1 MSERISG
8 AIGATPLIRLEKLS
22 AEVGASV
29 YVKYEAANPGGSIKD
44 RAARNMID
52 AAEERG
58 DIRPGESVLV
68 EPTSGNTGIGIA
80 MIGAAR
86 GYRVILTMPES
97 MSVERRKLLAAYGAE
112 LVLTPASKGMAGAV
126 AEAGRIEREVEGAW
140 IVGQF
145 TNPDNPAAHELTTG
159 PEIERALGHAPDYV
173 VSAAGTGGTVSGV
186 AHYFNGAAPAGGLA
200 GASAA
205 GSLAQRVGNRVKIW
219 AVEPAES
226 PIIGQALA
234 GEELTPA
241 PHGIQGIGA
250 NFIPETLDLGALDG
264 VIRVTTQEALEA
276 ARFMATK
283 EALLVGI
290 SSGANAAAVRKLVEE
305 HPEAKGKDIVTFA
318 VDTGERYLSTSLFS
332 E

>member
-1 MSERISG
+1 MAEQVSAS
-8 AIGATPLIRLEKLS
+8 IGATPLIKLEKLS
-22 AEVGASV
+22 AEVGANV

-44 RAARNMID
+44 RAARNMLD
-52 AAEERG
+52 AAEARG
-58 DIRPGESVLV
+58 DIKPGESVLV

-112 LVLTPASKGMAGAV
+112 LVLTPAAKGMAGAV
-126 AEAGRIEREVEGAW
+126 AEAERIEREVEGAW

-173 VSAAGTGGTVSGV
+173 IAAAGTGGTVSGV
-186 AHYFNGAAPAGGLA
+186 AHYFNGVASADAPAG
-200 GASAA
+200 ASV
-205 GSLAQRVGNRVKIW
+205 GSLAQRVGNRVKVW

-250 NFIPETLDLGALDG
+250 NFIPDTLDLNALDG

-276 ARFMATK
+276 ARFMATQ

-290 SSGANAAAVRKLVEE
+290 SSGANAAAVRRFVEE
-305 HPEAKGKDIVTFA
+305 HPEAKGKTIVTFA
-318 VDTGERYLSTSLFS
+318 VDTGERYLSTALFA